1 MSVFTLPSQRLAEE
15 IAALDALGEK
25 DAARLLRSLQ
35 PLADIQ
41 IRRETRRDRPF
52 SIEEAR
58 R

>member
-1 MSVFTLPSQRLAEE
+1 MSVFTVPSQRLAEE